1 MDGTSVGS
9 QYAEHVTGADLS
21 LLAAVTGR
29 TPGPEDLPDVLAD
42 PQVFEAI
49 FGPGV
54 TAAGQPS
61 SPRPSWRSRWPCT
74 APPLTLPPWDM

>member
-54 TAAGQPS
+54 TSGRPAR
-61 SPRPSWRSRWPCT
+61 PRLALPGVRGGR
-74 APPLTLPPWDM
+74 APRRR